1 MDNTQQKEIDI
12 SLESDNFEIISYM
25 DDQDN
30 YNRVEKLSDIALE
43 DIIRTDENYIYIY
56 DTEVDRPIRTSREH
70 NRVFLDDIE
79 SDPSEGTVILKAPTV
94 FTWPTMIAAG
104 TVILNLIITLAAY
117 YYTQNNFN
125 DNVRKDVDKLSEDYE
140 GVLTSTYTKKEIDL
154 QIENIKLD
162 NKRQDEVIQMNKE
175 LIQRE
180 VKSNGNPY

>member
-1 MDNTQQKEIDI
+1 MNNTQQKEIDI

-43 DIIRTDENYIYIY
+43 DIIKADENYIYIY
-56 DTEVDRPIRTSREH
+56 DTEEDRTIRTSRQH
-70 NRVFLDDIE
+70 NRVFLDDME
-79 SDPSEGTVILKAPTV
+79 TDPSEGTVILKAPTV
-94 FTWPTMIAAG
+94 FTWPTMVAAG

-125 DNVRKDVDKLSEDYE
+125 DNVRKDVDQLAEDYKE
-140 GVLTSTYTKKEIDL
+140 VLSSTYTRKEIDL

-162 NKRQDEVIQMNKE
+162 NKRQDEVIQMNREIIQKE
-175 LIQRE
+175 VR
-180 VKSNGNPY
+180 VNGNPY

>member
-1 MDNTQQKEIDI
+1 MENKQQKEIDI
-12 SLESDNFEIISYM
+12 SLESDNFEIISFM

-30 YNRVEKLSDIALE
+30 YNRVEKLTDIALE
-43 DIIRTDENYIYIY
+43 DIIKADENYIYIY
-56 DTEVDRPIRTSREH
+56 DTEEDRTIRTSRQH

-125 DNVRKDVDKLSEDYE
+125 DNVRRDVDKLSENYE
-140 GVLTSTYTKKEIDL
+140 GVLTSMYTKKEIDL

-175 LIQRE
+175 LIKRE
-180 VKSNGNPY
+180 VRSNGNSY